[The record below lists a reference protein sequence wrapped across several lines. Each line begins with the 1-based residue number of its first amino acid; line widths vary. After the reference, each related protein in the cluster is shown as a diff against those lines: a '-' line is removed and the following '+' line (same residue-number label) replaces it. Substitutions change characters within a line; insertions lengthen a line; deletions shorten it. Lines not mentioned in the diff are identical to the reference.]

1 MSASNASCIFCKII
15 KGEIP
20 SLKLIET
27 KLTYSFLDI
36 QPTTEAHCLVIPK
49 YHGAKL
55 HNIPDEYLAELL
67 PVTKRLA
74 KVLKLDE
81 NNTPDGEGYN
91 VLQNNGRIAH
101 QEVDH
106 VHFHL
111 IPKRDEATGLV
122 VGWPATETDFP
133 KLGELH
139 KQLQAQLNDEKL
151 WIK

>member
-1 MSASNASCIFCKII
+1 MSLNASCIFCKII

-20 SLKLIET
+20 SFKLLET
-27 KLTYSFLDI
+27 KHAYSFLDI
-36 QPTTEAHCLVIPK
+36 QPTAEAHCLIIPK

-67 PVTKRLA
+67 PMVKKLT

-81 NNTPDGEGYN
+81 NNTPEGEGYN

-111 IPKRDEATGLV
+111 IPKRDEATGLG
-122 VGWPATETDFP
+122 VGWPAQETDFE
-133 KLGELH
+133 KLGKLHESLKEALELV
-139 KQLQAQLNDEKL
+139 EKL
-151 WIK
+151 